1 MLRKKLLVLCSV
13 WVIAQCAMAA
23 TNVTTWRNDI
33 SRTGQNLTET
43 QLTLANVNSTTFGK
57 LLSYPM
63 DGQVYAQPLYMSGLN
78 IAGGTHNV
86 VYVVTEHDGVY
97 ALDADHNQQLWQV
110 SLIDSAHG
118 APSGATT
125 VPSADAG
132 SYDVN
137 PEYGITSTPVIDP
150 TTNTIYVA
158 ANSKE
163 NGVIVWRLH
172 ALDVAT
178 GQERTNS
185 PVVIQ
190 GSVAGTGTGSA
201 NGSVAFQARYQLNR
215 AGLLLLNGQVIL
227 AFGSHGDNGPYHG
240 WLMAYDAASLQQ
252 TAIYNTSPSGSQNGI
267 WMSGAAPAADTVVT
281 TGRIF
286 FANGNGSFNAHAPY
300 ANSQS
305 FGNAVERV
313 DLTSNGFQVM
323 DEWTPFDTSTLSSK
337 DFDQGSGGVLVL
349 PDQPGS
355 HVHELIQVGK
365 NGRIE
370 LLDRDNLGGYNS
382 SSNNVVQEI
391 SDNHY
396 GLWATPAYWNGNVYF
411 WASGLQ
417 MHQFQLSNGMLGATP
432 FANSA
437 MYSGYPG
444 PSPMISANGTSNAIL
459 WAIRADAFGTAG
471 PAVLLA
477 YDATNVAKLLYA
489 SSQNTARDAAGPAVK
504 FSVPTVANGKVFLG
518 TQNEVDVYGLLP
530 SGSPTVPPP
539 TFTPPPDTYSA
550 PQNVA
555 IADGLSSATIYYT
568 TDGIVPTTSS
578 NLYSS
583 AIPISNATTV
593 EAMAIASGY
602 NNSSVAIAKYTIG
615 APPTID
621 FINGF
626 ASAAGLT
633 LNGSALNADD
643 TRLQLTTGGAS
654 QAGSAFWNAP
664 VGIQTFLT
672 DFLFQLSGT
681 GPLADGITFTVQN
694 DAPTALGPA
703 GGGLGYGAGLPG
715 RPLGIPNSAAV
726 KFDMWSNAGEGND
739 STGLYINGASPT
751 VPAVDLTGTGIVL
764 TNGDTFSAHISY
776 DGTTLYL
783 TITDLVT
790 GASAT
795 RTFVVNIPNTIGGTA
810 AYVGFTGG
818 TGGLTASQKI
828 LTWTFTANASAA
840 PLVYQLEA
848 QKHTVNSGGVY
859 GPFTWKTLPDPPGVF
874 LNAIAVGNYITFTV
888 NVPEAGTYDVHVS
901 SANSTSRG
909 IWQLSIDGVNLGAPQ
924 DGYSNVSGGSLTDLD
939 IGAINI
945 KTAGNH
951 TFTFTV
957 TGKNASSTGYVISL
971 DDLTLRPE

>member
-1 MLRKKLLVLCSV
+1 MWIFAWYAV
-13 WVIAQCAMAA
+13 AA
-23 TNVTTWRNDI
+23 NNVTTWRNDLG
-33 SRTGQNLTET
+33 RTGQNLTET
-43 QLTLANVNSTTFGK
+43 LLTLANVNSTTFGK

-63 DGQVYAQPLYMSGLN
+63 DGMVYAQPLYMSGLN

-86 VYVVTEHDGVY
+86 VYIATEHDSVY

-110 SLIDSAHG
+110 SLIDTAHG

-125 VPSADAG
+125 VPSADVA
-132 SYDVN
+132 SYDIN
-137 PEYGITSTPVIDP
+137 PEYGVTSTPVIDP
-150 TTNTIYVA
+150 TTTTIYVA

-172 ALDVAT
+172 ALDLAS
-178 GQERTNS
+178 GQEKTNS
-185 PVVIQ
+185 PVVIH
-190 GSVAGTGTGSA
+190 GSVAGTGSGSA
-201 NGSVAFQARYQLNR
+201 NARIAFQARYQLNR

-240 WLMAYDAASLQQ
+240 WLMAYDGATLQQ
-252 TAIYNTSPSGSQNGI
+252 TAIYNTSPNGSGNGI
-267 WMSGAAPAADTVVT
+267 WMSGAAPAVDTVVT
-281 TGRIF
+281 SGRVF
-286 FANGNGSFNAHAPY
+286 FSNGNGSFNAQEPY

-313 DLTSNGFQVM
+313 DLTSNGFQAM
-323 DEWTPFDTSTLSSK
+323 DEWTPFDTSTLNRK
-337 DFDQGSGGVLVL
+337 DFDQGSGGVLML

-417 MHQFQLSNGMLGATP
+417 MRQYGLSNGILSATP
-432 FANSA
+432 IANSA

-477 YDATNVAKLLYA
+477 YDATNVGKLLYA

-504 FSVPTVANGKVFLG
+504 FSVPMVANGKVVLG

-530 SGSPTVPPP
+530 SGSLTVPPP
-539 TFTPPPDTYSA
+539 TFTPTPGTYSA
-550 PQNVA
+550 SQDVT
-555 IADGLSSATIYYT
+555 IADGLSAATIYYT
-568 TDGIVPTTSS
+568 TDGTVPTTSS
-578 NLYSS
+578 NRYSG
-583 AIPISNATTV
+583 AIPISSTTTV
-593 EAMAIASGY
+593 EAMAVASGY
-602 NNSSVAIAKYTIG
+602 NNSSIAIAKYTIG
-615 APPTID
+615 ASPTIN
-621 FINGF
+621 FSNGF
-626 ASAAGLT
+626 ASVAGLT
-633 LNGSALNADD
+633 LNGSAVNTND

-654 QAGSAFWNAP
+654 QAGSAFWNSP
-664 VGIQTFLT
+664 VGIQIFST

-681 GPLADGITFTVQN
+681 GLLADGITFTIQN
-694 DAPTALGPA
+694 DTPTALGPA

-715 RPLGIPNSAAV
+715 RPPGLPNSVAV

-751 VPAVDLTGTGIVL
+751 VPAVDLTGTGVVL
-764 TNGDTFSAHISY
+764 NNGNTFDAHISY

-790 GASAT
+790 GASVT
-795 RTFVVNIPNTIGGTA
+795 RTFVIDIPTTIGGTA

-828 LTWTFTANASAA
+828 LTWTFTANANAT
-840 PLVYQLEA
+840 PLVYHLEA
-848 QKHTVNSGGVY
+848 QKHTANSGVVY
-859 GPFTWKTLPDPPGVF
+859 GPFTWSTLPDPPGVY
-874 LNAIAVGNYITFTV
+874 LNGTKVGDYITFTV
-888 NVPEAGTYDVHVS
+888 NVPKAGTYDVHVS
-901 SANSTSRG
+901 SANSISRG
-909 IWQLSIDGVNLGAPQ
+909 IWQLSVDGVNLGAPQ
-924 DGYSNVSGGSLTDLD
+924 DGYSNKSGGSVTDLN
-939 IGAINI
+939 IGALNI

-957 TGKNASSTGYVISL
+957 VGKNPSATSYVISL
-971 DDLTLRPE
+971 DDLILKPE